1 MASAERT
8 VNFGKSTPT
17 TPDRTAALRG
27 AIRRRPKTSTQ
38 PTPVPESTP
47 VTEAAAVPV
56 VEDTVPEQAAAAPQ
70 AAAAALDEV
79 TKAVAFWVRTEV
91 KTWIADTAKERHLN
105 NAEMIQQAIE
115 DAYETLAAKAPSETS
130 KRRQLF
136 TKAPKNSPRR
146 RDGAIRGQLFARF
159 THTNLEIIDSLVDE
173 LGLGNR
179 SILVEDAVLTMINSK
194 EN

>member
-1 MASAERT
+1 MASSDRT
-8 VNFGKSTPT
+8 INFGKSAPA

-27 AIRRRPKTSTQ
+27 AIRRRPKTSKQ
-38 PTPVPESTP
+38 SAPEPTPDTEASAPAAEDTTPEQSTASPQAPSTP
-47 VTEAAAVPV
+47 PN
-56 VEDTVPEQAAAAPQ
+56 
-70 AAAAALDEV
+70 EV
-79 TKAVAFWVRTEV
+79 TKAVTFWVRTEV
-91 KTWIADTAKERHLN
+91 KIWIAETAKERHLSN
-105 NAEMIQQAIE
+105 GEMIQQAIE
-115 DAYETLAAKAPSETS
+115 DAYETLAAKAPSEAP

-136 TKAPKNSPRR
+136 TKAPKSSPRR

-159 THTNLEIIDSLVDE
+159 TQTNLEIIDSLVDE